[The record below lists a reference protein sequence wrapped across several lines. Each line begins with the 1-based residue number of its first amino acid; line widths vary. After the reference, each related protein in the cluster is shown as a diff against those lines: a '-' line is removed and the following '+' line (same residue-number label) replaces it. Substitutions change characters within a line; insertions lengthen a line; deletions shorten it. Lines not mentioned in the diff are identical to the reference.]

1 MILVR
6 QISFL
11 LRKSPIV
18 PYKNSVD
25 DTEMQ
30 NPTDERTRLLSI
42 QRDLEAIKKPVSVLI
57 VEDDD
62 NDSHYVRAKLDT
74 IGIASMCCRDGA
86 LASKRVQHTRFD
98 IIFLDWKLIG
108 QDGLSTLG
116 EIKRNSPKTIV
127 IVLTGYPSSEGLA
140 TALES
145 GAAAIM
151 SKPITDEQLKL
162 IFAVS

>member
-1 MILVR
+1 MTR
-6 QISFL
+6 ASRISFL
-11 LRKSPIV
+11 LRESPIV
-18 PYKNSVD
+18 PYKISVD
-25 DTEMQ
+25 DTAMQ

-42 QRDLEAIKKPVSVLI
+42 QRSLEAVKKPVSVLI

-74 IGIASMCCRDGA
+74 LGISSMCCRDGA

-116 EIKRNSPKTIV
+116 EIKRNSPTTIV
-127 IVLTGYPSSEGLA
+127 IVLTGYPNAENLGA
-140 TALES
+140 ALEG